1 MSNEKKIIKFLSGK
15 NFYIILAICL
25 IAVGVAGWSV
35 FDTISNIDDTGDN
48 QSYIENTPSY
58 NEPVIP
64 ENIPEDVPEEN
75 TIPDSPAQNEVSDV
89 PYSEPEEPTPAN
101 PVAESFISP
110 IEGTVLKRYDDIAL
124 QYSATYGDMRIHLG
138 LDIKAAA
145 DTDVV
150 SCGSGTVIKVYDD
163 NLLGR
168 VVEIDHGNG
177 ITVKYCG
184 LADNVTVSVGD
195 TVNQNEKLATLSG
208 VPSECA
214 DEMHLH
220 IEATKDGKSADPVK
234 ILKLQ

>member
-1 MSNEKKIIKFLSGK
+1 MSNERNSKIIKFFSGK
-15 NFYIILAICL
+15 NFYIILAVCL

-35 FDTISNIDDTGDN
+35 FDTLSNIDDNENN

-58 NEPVIP
+58 NEPSVP
-64 ENIPEDVPEEN
+64 EKLPEEN
-75 TIPDSPAQNEVSDV
+75 IIPDSPAQNEVNDV
-89 PYSEPEEPTPAN
+89 PYSEPEETTPVK
-101 PVAESFISP
+101 PVAESFIAP
-110 IEGTVLKRYDDIAL
+110 IKGSVLKRYDDVSL

-163 NLLGR
+163 ILLGR
-168 VVEIDHGNG
+168 IIEIDHGNG

-195 TVNQNEKLATLSG
+195 TVKQNEKLATLSG

-220 IEATKDGKSADPVK
+220 IEVVKDGKSADPVK